1 MIRIFLKMSGSML
14 IIMRPAYSYIYMS
27 DSSCLQLFCFSFRL
41 VRSFHS
47 FIHSYTSNLFSLIG
61 YLDQFHSLPCIFTA
75 FFYSLFFPNF
85 RLFNNFLP
93 MFFHIIFHSEYTK
106 HTHNRFYF
114 QSNDLAYFLHII
126 CLNFAIASFFFS
138 SFFCCRSSCTAHA
151 TRRSPF
157 FIPI

>member
-1 MIRIFLKMSGSML
+1 MKNHDSNLFENVRFNAHHHQTCLFIH
-14 IIMRPAYSYIYMS
+14 
-27 DSSCLQLFCFSFRL
+27 SSCLQFFSLYFSSGSLF
-41 VRSFHS
+41 S
-47 FIHSYTSNLFSLIG
+47 FIHTSNLFSLIG
-61 YLDQFHSLPCIFTA
+61 YLDQFHSLLCILTA
-75 FFYSLFFPNF
+75 FCPILIVCLTIFS
-85 RLFNNFLP
+85 P